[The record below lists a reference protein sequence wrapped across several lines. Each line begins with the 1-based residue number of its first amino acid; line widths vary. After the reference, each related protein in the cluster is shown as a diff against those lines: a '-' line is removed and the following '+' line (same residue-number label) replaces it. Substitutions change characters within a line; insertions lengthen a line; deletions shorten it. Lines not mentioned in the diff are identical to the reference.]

1 MKQKTDDIFWWWKL
15 FDKKDSE
22 SIKSNGTTV
31 PVEVGE
37 VTEVP
42 KGGFAQAADEALRE
56 IEQMFTE

>member
-1 MKQKTDDIFWWWKL
+1 L

-22 SIKSNGTTV
+22 SIKANSTTV

>member
-1 MKQKTDDIFWWWKL
+1 L

-22 SIKSNGTTV
+22 SIKANSTTV

-42 KGGFAQAADEALRE
+42 KGGFERAADEALLE